1 MFTAIKTYQKYI
13 KELLILS
20 MPMIMGNLGIIL
32 IGAGSVF
39 VAAKHSTNT
48 LIAIS
53 IANSLITCIIMFG
66 VGLLASVSPLLSNLR
81 GSKVDIQKYFL
92 PTIFFAMGLAILS
105 TIVVLSSLPL
115 VDLIG
120 FDPKI
125 MPAIKQFI
133 VIVAFSTFGG
143 YLHAAL
149 KEYLQ
154 AFENVFFANFL
165 AVIGVF
171 LNIFLNFVF
180 VFGWFGFPEMGA
192 AGIATAMLLVRTIE
206 GLCLLFYCLSFTKI
220 QFYQEYKYY
229 RNLFKIGLPIAM
241 AILFEFLAFNIIT
254 IIMGKV
260 SGVYAASQNI
270 LITITTATFMVPLA
284 ISNAIAVKVGYS
296 NGAKNFIDL
305 KRYAYAGIQICVG
318 FMGLCAFGF
327 LVAPKFFVNIFTQDA
342 VLVKICVPIMMLAGL
357 FQIFDGMQVALG
369 GIFKGLKKTKI
380 VMMGDLGAYW
390 GLGLPLGAVLAFY
403 FHMNLYGF
411 WIGLTISLFS
421 LSIILSLILR
431 RYFKMKKYTAKKI

>member
-1 MFTAIKTYQKYI
+1 
-13 KELLILS
+13 

-39 VAAKHSTNT
+39 VAAKHSTDT

-92 PTIFFAMGLAILS
+92 PTIFFAMVLAALS
-105 TIVVLSSLPL
+105 TIVVLLSVPL
-115 VDLIG
+115 VELIG

-125 MPAIKQFI
+125 MPDIKQFI
-133 VIVAFSTFGG
+133 IISAFSTFGG

-154 AFENVFFANFL
+154 AFEIVFFANFI
-165 AVIGVF
+165 AVISVF
-171 LNIFLNFVF
+171 LNIFLSFIF

-192 AGIATAMLLVRTIE
+192 VGIAVASLLIRTLE
-206 GLCLLFYCLSFTKI
+206 GLCLLIYCLTFTKVQI
-220 QFYQEYKYY
+220 YQEYKYFK
-229 RNLFKIGLPIAM
+229 NLVKIGLPIAM

-260 SGVYAASQNI
+260 SGVYAAGQNI
-270 LITITTATFMVPLA
+270 LITITTATFMIPLA

-296 NGAKNFIDL
+296 NGSKDFIDL
-305 KRYAYAGIQICVG
+305 KRYAYAGIGICVG
-318 FMGLCAFGF
+318 FMAFCALCF
-327 LVAPKFFVNIFTQDA
+327 LLLPKFFVNIFTQDA
-342 VLVKICVPIMMLAGL
+342 TLVKICVPIMMLAGI
-357 FQIFDGMQVALG
+357 FQIFDGMQVSLG
-369 GIFKGLKKTKI
+369 GVFKGLKKTKI

-390 GLGLPLGAVLAFY
+390 GLGLPLGAVLALY

-411 WIGLTISLFS
+411 WIGLTISLFT
-421 LSIILSLILR
+421 LSIVLSLILR
-431 RYFKMKKYTAKKI
+431 RYFKMKKYTAKN